1 MKVSMLFDIMRWEE
15 KAILKSLQDRNVEV
29 QLLNVKDMN
38 LNLEK
43 SNYDFGDISLQ
54 RSTGY
59 YRNLHS
65 TAYVEFTGNRIIN
78 DFNSTII
85 TGNKMFTTLLLSHK
99 NIPIPK
105 TFVSFSN
112 ESFLKSFK
120 EDFNGRAVTKP
131 VTGSWGRMIS
141 LLNDYYAAMD
151 VSEYRDYMYPLY
163 QINYTQEYINEYGR
177 DLRVFIV
184 NNQVIAGIYRYKS
197 GEDWKTNTALG
208 GRAEPLKITKEIE
221 DIADGVSRAL
231 GPGIYGI
238 DILESKDGYFVN
250 EVNGNTEFK
259 NTVPA
264 TGVNIPDYIAD
275 YLISEAKK

>member
-1 MKVSMLFDIMRWEE
+1 MKISMLYDIMRWEE
-15 KAILKSLQDRNVEV
+15 RAILKSLQDKNVDV
-29 QLLNVKDMN
+29 QLLNVKEMN

-43 SNYDFGDISLQ
+43 SNYDFGSISLQ

-65 TAYVEFTGNRIIN
+65 TAYVEFTGNKIIN
-78 DFNSTII
+78 NFNSTVI
-85 TGNKMFTTLLLSHK
+85 TGNKMFTSLILSQN
-99 NIPIPK
+99 NIRIPK
-105 TFVSFSN
+105 TFVSFTSEKFL
-112 ESFLKSFK
+112 ESFKT
-120 EDFNGRAVTKP
+120 DFNGRAVTKP

-151 VSEYRDYMYPLY
+151 VSEYKDYMYPLY

-184 NNQVIAGIYRYKS
+184 NDRAIAGIYRYKS
-197 GEDWKTNTALG
+197 GEDWRTNTALG
-208 GRAEPLKITKEIE
+208 GKAEPLKITGDIE
-221 DIADGVSRAL
+221 DIADKVAKAL

-238 DILESKDGYFVN
+238 DILESKEGYFVN

-259 NTVPA
+259 NTVPV
-264 TGVNIPDYIAD
+264 TGIDIPGYISE

>member
-15 KAILKSLQDRNVEV
+15 RAILKALQDKGVDV
-29 QLLNVKDMN
+29 QLYNVKEMN
-38 LNLEK
+38 LNLER

-65 TAYVEFTGNRIIN
+65 TAYVEYTGNRIIN
-78 DFNSTII
+78 DFNSTIV
-85 TGNKMFTTLLLSHK
+85 TGNKMFTSLLLSQK
-99 NIPIPK
+99 GIRIPK
-105 TFVSFSN
+105 TFVSFTN
-112 ESFLKSFK
+112 ETFLKSFK
-120 EDFNGRAVTKP
+120 EDFNSRAVTKP

-151 VSEYRDYMYPLY
+151 VSEYKDYMYPLY
-163 QINYTQEYINEYGR
+163 QINYTQEYINDFGR

-184 NNQVIAGIYRYKS
+184 NDRVIAGIYRYKT
-197 GEDWKTNTALG
+197 GEDWRTNTALG
-208 GRAEPLKITKEIE
+208 GRAEALKITGEVEELAQK
-221 DIADGVSRAL
+221 VSKAL
-231 GPGIYGI
+231 GPGIYGM

-259 NTVPA
+259 NTVPV
-264 TGVNIPDYIAD
+264 TGVDIPGYIAD